1 MAASDEPE
9 ILLQT
14 RRFDVVRQSYVTAD
28 GRRHT
33 REIVRHPGAVTI
45 LPILTDGRIC
55 LIRNYRAA
63 VGRTLIELPAGT
75 LEPDEDPAETAR
87 RELQEETG
95 YSAGT
100 VTKLCDF
107 FMSPGILRER
117 MAVFLAT
124 DLTPGEPR
132 LESGE
137 QIEPLLVTWAE
148 ALKLVATGQIEDAKT
163 LAALLWYDCFRRE
176 RP

>member
-1 MAASDEPE
+1 MTAANDEPE
-9 ILLQT
+9 VLLQT
-14 RRFDVVRQSYVTAD
+14 RRFDVIRQSYLTAD

-45 LPILTDGRIC
+45 LPLMSDDRVC

-75 LEPDEDPAETAR
+75 LESGEDPADTAR

-95 YSAGT
+95 YSAAT
-100 VTKLCDF
+100 VTKLCEF

-137 QIEPLLVTWAE
+137 QIEPLVVTWAE
-148 ALKLVATGQIEDAKT
+148 AIKLVAASQIEDAKT
-163 LAALLWYDCFRRE
+163 LAALLWYDRFG